1 MLNFGDG
8 LLTKAQQFL
17 TPANRNLSVIINF
30 IHDPEVNIIS
40 GKASKASKMRVL
52 QATTEL
58 GSLWGTLSR
67 GNFWRQNPLIKA
79 FRF

>member
-8 LLTKAQQFL
+8 PLPKVQQFL
-17 TPANRNLSVIINF
+17 APNNRNLSVINF
-30 IHDPEVNIIS
+30 IHDPGVNIIS

-58 GSLWGTLSR
+58 GSLWGTLSQ
-67 GNFWRQNPLIKA
+67 GSFWRPNPVIKA